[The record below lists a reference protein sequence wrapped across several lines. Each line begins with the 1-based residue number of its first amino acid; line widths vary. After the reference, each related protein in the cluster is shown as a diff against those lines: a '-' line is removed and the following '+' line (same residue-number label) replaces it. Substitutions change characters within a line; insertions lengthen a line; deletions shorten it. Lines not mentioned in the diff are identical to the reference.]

1 MVRSCPH
8 KLKESDGDGESEVD
22 AATRCHGA
30 LTPDPNLIRGNKGLS
45 PPKRNSVPFMGRW
58 SLRGRITK
66 KCTTPLQTDFPIA
79 PTATAANMSR
89 DVLNRDECRCVSWN
103 HDNCVGH

>member
-45 PPKRNSVPFMGRW
+45 PSDEKQCPFYGEVLFARTDYEEMYNSFADGFSYRTY
-58 SLRGRITK
+58 SDG
-66 KCTTPLQTDFPIA
+66 C
-79 PTATAANMSR
+79 
-89 DVLNRDECRCVSWN
+89 
-103 HDNCVGH
+103 